1 MDDFRLFFECDAF
14 FFGLPERLDMGMYN
28 DVASVT
34 IP

>member
-1 MDDFRLFFECDAF
+1 MISGYFLNVTR